1 MSDTCSCHPGS
12 PSTRHQGTLTSIP
25 FQLYSS
31 PGGIAGVFHLSSD
44 VNGTGLWSVI
54 LFRWFVILMCGLLC
68 SSHTDVG
75 RFPRGKYSLGGNCEI
90 RSGYPRSMVTV
101 QSIFLHQLHSLD
113 SNCKWHEQQHM
124 SDACRDAI
132 RKWKYGLCFRRRE
145 KKRNNMLADVL
156 IPPQLWLFLSHI

>member
-101 QSIFLHQLHSLD
+101 GNNPYFYINSIVWIQIVSDTNNSICQTHVEMLYVSENMD
-113 SNCKWHEQQHM
+113 SVSEGG
-124 SDACRDAI
+124 
-132 RKWKYGLCFRRRE
+132 RKKEITC
-145 KKRNNMLADVL
+145 
-156 IPPQLWLFLSHI
+156 